1 MSKKTQEE
9 AMEYTR
15 TGMQLES
22 SVDSH
27 VDSTTLSTL
36 AAILRQ
42 AETSA
47 GTRVDEGS
55 MVGLAELI
63 AASKTVFA
71 NAGPLEEVNRFVCYR
86 LLLKLAAGKES
97 ELFFSILPVSLRLCS
112 LRRNDLSADS
122 NPNWWDKLARLG
134 TASDAG
140 AQDEDELASDEL
152 ESSLV
157 AAVSFW
163 AHGHMRSCFRAWW
176 EWTAEAS
183 THTFKLHTIVRCA
196 ARVLPTRI
204 LLLWRGRLSVYCGE
218 GNEQARQSLL
228 RVFDRIWR
236 VRFLHAWAKV
246 RRQLLRLTSF
256 PRLGSMASVST
267 VSLLFRL

>member
-9 AMEYTR
+9 AKEYKR

-97 ELFFSILPVSLRLCS
+97 ELSSVFCLCS
-112 LRRNDLSADS
+112 RACACAHYHVPTYRQI
-122 NPNWWDKLARLG
+122 PTQTGG
-134 TASDAG
+134 TS
-140 AQDEDELASDEL
+140 
-152 ESSLV
+152 
-157 AAVSFW
+157 
-163 AHGHMRSCFRAWW
+163 
-176 EWTAEAS
+176 
-183 THTFKLHTIVRCA
+183 
-196 ARVLPTRI
+196 
-204 LLLWRGRLSVYCGE
+204 
-218 GNEQARQSLL
+218 
-228 RVFDRIWR
+228 
-236 VRFLHAWAKV
+236 
-246 RRQLLRLTSF
+246 
-256 PRLGSMASVST
+256 
-267 VSLLFRL
+267 